1 MKLSAKDI
9 KDGVVNVYAVTLT
22 VHVHHQ
28 SAAKAQSYIETAIDD
43 WAANGKAIPSILI
56 NSVTE
61 SPVKYHVSGVKYPTE
76 EAV

>member
-9 KDGVVNVYAVTLT
+9 KAGAVNVYAVTLT

-61 SPVKYHVSGVKYPTE
+61 SPIRFHVSGVKYPTE

>member
-1 MKLSAKDI
+1 MKLSVKDI
-9 KDGVVNVYAVTLT
+9 KAGAVNVYAVTLT

-28 SAAKAQSYIETAIDD
+28 SAAKAQSYIETAIAD
-43 WAANGKAIPSILI
+43 WAIDGKVIPCLLI

-76 EAV
+76 ETV

>member
-1 MKLSAKDI
+1 MKLSVKDI
-9 KDGVVNVYAVTLT
+9 KAGAVNVYAVTLT

-28 SAAKAQSYIETAIDD
+28 SAAKAQSYIETAIAD
-43 WAANGKAIPSILI
+43 WAVDGKVIPCLLI

-76 EAV
+76 EAL

>member
-1 MKLSAKDI
+1 MKLSVKDI
-9 KDGVVNVYAVTLT
+9 KAGAVNVYAVTLT

-28 SAAKAQSYIETAIDD
+28 SAAKAQSYIETAIAD
-43 WAANGKAIPSILI
+43 WAVNGKVIPCLLI

-76 EAV
+76 EAL